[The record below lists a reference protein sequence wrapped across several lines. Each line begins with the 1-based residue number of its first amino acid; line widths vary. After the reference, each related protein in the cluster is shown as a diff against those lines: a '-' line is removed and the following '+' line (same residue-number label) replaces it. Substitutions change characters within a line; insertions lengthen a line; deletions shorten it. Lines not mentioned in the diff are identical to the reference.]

1 MEKEANDFAAEFLM
15 PEEKII
21 DQLGSTNLA
30 HYLRLKKEWKT
41 SMAALIYRASELGTI
56 TSSQSAN
63 LWRQMAM
70 RGYRK
75 VEPNELDREPTY
87 RVASMLFDY
96 AIDAKKTSTSVISEL
111 SQLFD
116 LYEDDFKK
124 LYYFDLDSMETIDM
138 VS

>member
-1 MEKEANDFAAEFLM
+1 MTLLPNSNARR
-15 PEEKII
+15 KII

-87 RVASMLFDY
+87 RSFMLFDY
-96 AIDAKKTSTSVISEL
+96 AIDAKKHQHL
-111 SQLFD
+111 SL
-116 LYEDDFKK
+116 
-124 LYYFDLDSMETIDM
+124 
-138 VS
+138 VSYLNYLTYMKMTLKNYIILT

>member
-1 MEKEANDFAAEFLM
+1 
-15 PEEKII
+15 
-21 DQLGSTNLA
+21 
-30 HYLRLKKEWKT
+30 
-41 SMAALIYRASELGTI
+41 MAALIYRASELGTI

-96 AIDAKKTSTSVISEL
+96 AIDAKKHQHL
-111 SQLFD
+111 SLVSYLNYLTYMKMTLKTILF
-116 LYEDDFKK
+116 
-124 LYYFDLDSMETIDM
+124 
-138 VS
+138 